1 MHDGRSK
8 EIVQCIL
15 FELQITI
22 FLSSPPPV
30 FRQKY
35 GGQLSISNS
44 LVYIQKSKNN
54 YSEWFFYGAWEW
66 RKFYVH
72 LLPHHKKQNL
82 AWIS

>member
-8 EIVQCIL
+8 GIVQCIL

-44 LVYIQKSKNN
+44 LGYIQKSKNN
-54 YSEWFFYGAWEW
+54 CSEWFFMVLENEENSMFTSYLII
-66 RKFYVH
+66 RNK
-72 LLPHHKKQNL
+72 
-82 AWIS
+82 I

>member
-35 GGQLSISNS
+35 GGQSSISNS
-44 LVYIQKSKNN
+44 LGYIQKSKNN
-54 YSEWFFYGAWEW
+54 YSEWFFMVLENEENSMFTSYLII
-66 RKFYVH
+66 RNK
-72 LLPHHKKQNL
+72 
-82 AWIS
+82 I

>member
-8 EIVQCIL
+8 GIVQCIL

-54 YSEWFFYGAWEW
+54 YSEWFFMVLENEENSMFTSCLII
-66 RKFYVH
+66 RNK
-72 LLPHHKKQNL
+72 
-82 AWIS
+82 I